1 MTFNLTVVAPLTV
14 NCAPASGPADVGAAY
29 SATCTASGGT
39 APYGWSVG
47 SGALPAG
54 VTLSAAAGASI
65 NVSGAP
71 TTAGAYTYSIKVTD
85 STTPTAQTAGQSYSG
100 TISTAVTVST
110 ASLPNGAVGVAYG
123 QTLTASGGAPPYSSW
138 TVVSG
143 TLPSGLA
150 LTAGSGAIGG
160 TPTASGAFPFSVT
173 VKDSAGNT
181 SPAQSLSIMIGAGV
195 TVTTASLP
203 NGTVGVAYGQTLT
216 ASGGAPPY
224 SSWTVS
230 AGSLPNGLSL
240 TAGSGAISGTPT
252 ASGAF
257 PFSVTVKDSAGN
269 TSPAQSLSI
278 TIGAGVTVTTT
289 SLPNGTVG
297 VAYGQTLAA
306 SGGAPPY
313 SNWTVVSGALPGG
326 LTLTAGSGPIGGTPT
341 AAGTFPFSVTVKDS
355 AGNTSPAQSLSI
367 TTGAG
372 VTVATTSL
380 PNGTLGVAYGQ
391 TLAAS
396 GGVPPYSNWTVA
408 SGALPSGLTLTAG
421 SGVIGGTPTAS
432 GAFSFSVTV
441 KDSAG
446 NTSPAQ
452 SLSITIGA
460 GVTITTTSLPNGTVG
475 VAYGQTLA
483 ASGGVPPYSN
493 WTVVSGALPG
503 GLTLTAGSG
512 AIGGTP
518 TASGAFPFSVT
529 VKDSAGNTSPAQSLT
544 IAITVQPVQGLTIT
558 QSGGASAPNQTN
570 LLVSFGQAA
579 QSTYTG
585 TLSASFQPDPSVT
598 NVPVN
603 YIDPAGGFPVS
614 AQSTALTQN
623 FTMSLGATQSSIQFG
638 LGTVAGTWTVILTS
652 LSTGGE
658 SALPTSPP
666 RCTVPVAAAAP
677 SITAGSVQIVN
688 LTSSG
693 FSVQLTGFA
702 TTRDVSS
709 AAFVFT
715 AAAGAQLQGTTVTV
729 PFDGQDQS
737 QWFDTTASLSSGG
750 TFSLL
755 LPFGY
760 SGDPNALGSVAAT
773 LTNSRG
779 QTSASVTGAP

>member
-1 MTFNLTVVAPLTV
+1 V
-14 NCAPASGPADVGAAY
+14 
-29 SATCTASGGT
+29 
-39 APYGWSVG
+39 
-47 SGALPAG
+47 SGALPG
-54 VTLSAAAGASI
+54 GL
-65 NVSGAP
+65 
-71 TTAGAYTYSIKVTD
+71 
-85 STTPTAQTAGQSYSG
+85 
-100 TISTAVTVST
+100 
-110 ASLPNGAVGVAYG
+110 
-123 QTLTASGGAPPYSSW
+123 TLTAA
-138 TVVSG
+138 
-143 TLPSGLA
+143 
-150 LTAGSGAIGG
+150 
-160 TPTASGAFPFSVT
+160 
-173 VKDSAGNT
+173 
-181 SPAQSLSIMIGAGV
+181 
-195 TVTTASLP
+195 
-203 NGTVGVAYGQTLT
+203 
-216 ASGGAPPY
+216 
-224 SSWTVS
+224 
-230 AGSLPNGLSL
+230 
-240 TAGSGAISGTPT
+240 SGAISGTPT

-257 PFSVTVKDSAGN
+257 P
-269 TSPAQSLSI
+269 
-278 TIGAGVTVTTT
+278 
-289 SLPNGTVG
+289 
-297 VAYGQTLAA
+297 
-306 SGGAPPY
+306 
-313 SNWTVVSGALPGG
+313 
-326 LTLTAGSGPIGGTPT
+326 
-341 AAGTFPFSVTVKDS
+341 
-355 AGNTSPAQSLSI
+355 
-367 TTGAG
+367 
-372 VTVATTSL
+372 
-380 PNGTLGVAYGQ
+380 
-391 TLAAS
+391 
-396 GGVPPYSNWTVA
+396 
-408 SGALPSGLTLTAG
+408 
-421 SGVIGGTPTAS
+421 
-432 GAFSFSVTV
+432 FSVTV

-483 ASGGVPPYSN
+483 ASGGAPPYSN

-503 GLTLTAGSG
+503 GLTLTAASG

-544 IAITVQPVQGLTIT
+544 ITITVQPVQGLTVT
-558 QSGGASAPNQTN
+558 QNGGASAPNQTN

-598 NVPVN
+598 NVPAN

-623 FTMSLGATQSSIQFG
+623 FTMSPGATQSSIQFG

-658 SALPTSPP
+658 PALPTSPP
-666 RCTVPVAAAAP
+666 SCTVPVAAAAP

-729 PFDGQDQS
+729 PFNGQDQS
-737 QWFDTTASLSSGG
+737 QWFDTTASLSAGG

-760 SGDPNALGSVAAT
+760 SGDPSALGSVAAT